1 MAIQNYSDNI
11 ILVELP
17 PEPNIRAELDKV
29 MEMVH
34 QRADCDVLIDFS
46 RVDMMVSLS
55 LSGFIQLHKLL
66 AASGHR
72 LIFFNASSLTKGI
85 FKVTCLDG
93 VFEFADDLSAATA
106 MLTPACS
113 SQPATHSQ

>member
-17 PEPNIRAELDKV
+17 PEPDVRAELDKV
-29 MEMVH
+29 MEIVH
-34 QRADCDVLIDFS
+34 QRTDCDVLIDFS

-66 AASGHR
+66 AASGR
-72 LIFFNASSLTKGI
+72 RFIFFNASSLTKDI

-93 VFEFADDLSAATA
+93 IFEFANDLSAATA
-106 MLTPACS
+106 MLNAACS
-113 SQPATHSQ
+113 SQPATDSP